1 MDINHTV
8 TYQSTNNAFQA
19 SLWLRKLP
27 STVAIDFEAASQWS
41 DEVKQTYREQL
52 VNDDSLTIS
61 QRRIIQQR
69 IDSDGLSHP
78 SLSQIT
84 HMSLAISDSEA
95 YVFIVD
101 NPIIERM
108 LMRWLITTN
117 IKQIWHNAGF
127 DFKLIMYRTGKCPLN
142 YEDTQI
148 QTKCL
153 INHCENQKSKTGLKE
168 LMGHRYG
175 SWGISEDNF
184 NISQMYEPKVLLYAA
199 TDACA
204 TYSIHEQLMW
214 NRIETLLSHIKDQD
228 DRLVIAKEATSL
240 VLVQG
245 FTIEDAII
253 EASFANAYSKGVD

>member
-1 MDINHTV
+1 MDINHQV
-8 TYQSTNNAFQA
+8 NYQSTNNVFQA

-27 STVAIDFEAASQWS
+27 ATVALDFETASNWS
-41 DEVKQTYREQL
+41 DEEKQIYRDQL
-52 VNDDSLTIS
+52 TNDDSLS
-61 QRRIIQQR
+61 FRERRLLQQR

-78 SLSQIT
+78 SLSRIT
-84 HMSLAISDSEA
+84 HMSLAISDSTA
-95 YVFIVD
+95 YVFVID
-101 NPIIERM
+101 NRLIERM
-108 LMRWLITTN
+108 LMNWLITTT

-184 NISQMYEPKVLLYAA
+184 NISQMYEPRVLQYAA

-204 TYSIHEQLMW
+204 TYSIYEQLLIT
-214 NRIETLLSHIKDQD
+214 RIEGLLTTITDEDIKAN
-228 DRLVIAKEATSL
+228 IALLATNLILTKGYS
-240 VLVQG
+240 
-245 FTIEDAII
+245 TDDAIY
-253 EASFANAYSKGVD
+253 EASFADAYLRSN